1 MRDEIY
7 ARLLELAEPGEFAEF
22 SRRIC
27 MTGYPLL
34 GVRLPQLRKLAREIC
49 RGDWRT
55 FLQEPGHGTYEEIM
69 LEGMVLAGARAEI
82 AEKLERTRAFLPKID
97 CWALVDSIVPTYR
110 FKPQEL
116 PQVREFILPLLQSER
131 EFDQRFALV
140 VLLDYFLTPE
150 YAAETA
156 ELVAV
161 QQSDKYYVNMARAW
175 ILAELAVQQEALTFA
190 LLESGRLDAFT
201 HNKTI
206 SKMCDSYRI
215 PEASKN
221 RARVLRRREKQ

>member
-1 MRDEIY
+1 
-7 ARLLELAEPGEFAEF
+7 
-22 SRRIC
+22 
-27 MTGYPLL
+27 
-34 GVRLPQLRKLAREIC
+34 
-49 RGDWRT
+49 
-55 FLQEPGHGTYEEIM
+55 M

-215 PEASKN
+215 LEASKD
-221 RARVLRRREKQ
+221 RARALRRREKQ

>member
-1 MRDEIY
+1 M
-7 ARLLELAEPGEFAEF
+7 
-22 SRRIC
+22 
-27 MTGYPLL
+27 
-34 GVRLPQLRKLAREIC
+34 
-49 RGDWRT
+49 
-55 FLQEPGHGTYEEIM
+55 
-69 LEGMVLAGARAEI
+69 
-82 AEKLERTRAFLPKID
+82 
-97 CWALVDSIVPTYR
+97 
-110 FKPQEL
+110 
-116 PQVREFILPLLQSER
+116 
-131 EFDQRFALV
+131 
-140 VLLDYFLTPE
+140 PE

-215 PEASKN
+215 PEASKD
-221 RARVLRRREKQ
+221 RARALRRREKQ